1 MRTRARVFVLSAV
14 IAVAFVGG
22 SRGLGQGS
30 GTVLEAEL
38 AGPVTPVVA
47 DHLRESVEIAEREG
61 HAALLVR
68 MDTPGG
74 LDSSMRD
81 IVKAFLNARVPVI
94 VWVGPPGARAAS
106 AGAVIALAAHV
117 VAMAPG
123 TNIGAATPVTIQG
136 EEVGD
141 KVTNDAAAYA
151 VAIAAERGRDE
162 DFARDIVRDGRSEP
176 ASEAARIGA
185 VDLVSGDVGEMLD
198 EIDGTEVTVRG
209 GDEIVLRTAGA
220 ALVPHEMGWLAG
232 LRQRL
237 ADPNLTYLFLS
248 LGTLAIIY
256 ELINP
261 GVGFGGIA
269 GVILLLLG
277 MSSIAVLPV
286 NVVGILLLALAAGL
300 FVAEVFVPGIGVFGA
315 GGAISL
321 VLSALFL
328 VRGSLRVDAIVFIPT
343 AVVVATTV
351 VVAGRLSWRA
361 RKSVPTTGPESF
373 SGLTATVSKADGR
386 TDRVFL
392 EGTWWTVRSDDPLHE
407 GDPVQVVGVEG
418 LILVVEPAADERED
432 A

>member
-1 MRTRARVFVLSAV
+1 MRKRARVFFLATV

-22 SRGLGQGS
+22 SRGLGQS
-30 GTVLEAEL
+30 SATVLDTEL
-38 AGPVTPVVA
+38 TGPVTPVVA
-47 DHLRESVEIAEREG
+47 DYLRESVGIAEREG
-61 HAALLVR
+61 HTALLVR

-81 IVKAFLNARVPVI
+81 IVKVFLNARVPVI

-117 VAMAPG
+117 VAMSPG
-123 TNIGAATPVTIQG
+123 TNIGAATPVTIEG

-141 KVTNDAAAYA
+141 KVTNDATAYA

-176 ASEAARIGA
+176 ASEAVRIGA
-185 VDLVSGDVGEMLD
+185 IDLVSGDVGELLD
-198 EIDGTEVTVRG
+198 DIDGTEVTLP
-209 GDEIVLRTAGA
+209 GDDEVVLRTAGA
-220 ALVPHEMGWLAG
+220 ALVTHEMGWLAG

-286 NVVGILLLALAAGL
+286 NVAGILLLALAAGL
-300 FVAEVFVPGIGVFGA
+300 FVAEVFVPGVGVFGA

-328 VRGSLRVDAIVFIPT
+328 VRGSLRVDAFVFIPT
-343 AVVVATTV
+343 AVVVAAAV

-361 RKSVPTTGPESF
+361 RKAVSTTGPESF
-373 SGLTATVSKADGR
+373 SGLSATVTQADGH
-386 TDRVFL
+386 TGRVFL
-392 EGTWWTVRSDDPLHE
+392 EGTWWTVRSGDRLTE
-407 GDPVQVVGVEG
+407 GGPVQVVGVEG
-418 LILVVEPAADERED
+418 LMLIVEPVADEKED